1 MPDAAHAAALPSATA
16 NTREGA
22 PIRAGMQVFHNKFGE
37 GAVLE
42 IQGTADDAKARIEF
56 KRHGVK
62 LLALAVA
69 QLTPLP

>member
-1 MPDAAHAAALPSATA
+1 
-16 NTREGA
+16 
-22 PIRAGMQVFHNKFGE
+22 MQVFHNKFGE
-37 GAVLE
+37 GTVLE
-42 IQGTADDAKARIEF
+42 IQGAADDAKARIEF